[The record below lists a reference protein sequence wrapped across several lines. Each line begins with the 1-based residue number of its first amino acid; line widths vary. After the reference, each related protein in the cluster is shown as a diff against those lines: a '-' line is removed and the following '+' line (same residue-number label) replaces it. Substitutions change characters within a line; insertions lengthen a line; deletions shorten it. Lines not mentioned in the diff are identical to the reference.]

1 VAKYTEKQ
9 KIGQFISQLRE
20 ERGMTQDHLANALD
34 TSQSAIA
41 RIENGEQNLTTDTL
55 SKLSKALN
63 HKIISLA
70 DHSMDFQVVGGGRL
84 SGEITTNTS
93 KNGAMGLLC
102 ASLLNQGKTILHGIP
117 RIEEVNRILEV
128 MESIGVSVKWVG
140 ARSLEIQPPKDLDMN
155 GIDKKSA
162 SKTRTII
169 MFLGPLIHLFREFS
183 LPHSAGCSLGK
194 RSISTHLYGLEK
206 MGVKI
211 KVTKDSYQ
219 VKVGQLRPSEIV
231 MFEAGDTPT
240 ENLLLAAAKIPG
252 KTVIKFASSN
262 YMVQDVCFFLQ
273 KLGVRI
279 EGVGTSTLIVYGVEE
294 IKTTVE
300 HYNSE
305 DPIESMMFLSSAI
318 TTSSNITIKTCPI
331 DFLELELLK
340 LEKMGFKYKISKKY
354 LSQNGFTL
362 LADITTYPS
371 VLKALDDK
379 ITCGPYPDI
388 NIDNLPFFVPIAIQ
402 AKGTTLIHDWAY
414 EDRAVHFL
422 EMRRLGAKINI
433 ADPHR
438 VFVEGATE
446 LKAAQVVC
454 PPALRPAVIVLIG
467 MLAAEGTS
475 ILRNVYSIR
484 RGYEDIATRLNSIG
498 AKITVLNE
506 I

>member
-1 VAKYTEKQ
+1 MPKLSEKQ

-20 ERGMTQDHLANALD
+20 ERQLTQEDLAHALE
-34 TSQSAIA
+34 TSQSSIA
-41 RIENGEQNLTTDTL
+41 RIENGEQNVTTDTL
-55 SKLSKALN
+55 AKISKALN

-70 DHSMDFQVVGGGRL
+70 DNSVDFQIVGGGQL

-128 MESIGVSVKWVG
+128 MESIGVSVKWIDN
-140 ARSLEIQPPKDLDMN
+140 RSLEIIPPKELN
-155 GIDKKSA
+155 LGGIDKKSA

-169 MFLGPLIHLFREFS
+169 MFMGPLIHLFKDFS

-206 MGVKI
+206 LGVRI

-219 VKVGQLRPSEIV
+219 VKVNSLKPAEII

-240 ENLLLAAAKIPG
+240 ENLLMAAAKIPG

-279 EGVGTSTLIVYGVEE
+279 EGIGTSTLTVYGVED
-294 IKTTVE
+294 IKMTVE
-300 HYNSE
+300 HYNSQ

-318 TTSSNITIKTCPI
+318 TTSSNITIKACPI

-340 LEKMGFKYKISKKY
+340 LEKMGFKYKLGKKY
-354 LSQNGFTL
+354 LSENGFTKL
-362 LADITTYPS
+362 VDITTYPS
-371 VLKALDDK
+371 QLKALDDK
-379 ITCGPYPDI
+379 ITSGPYPDV
-388 NIDNLPFFVPIAIQ
+388 NIDNLPFFVPIATQ
-402 AKGTTLIHDWAY
+402 AKGTTLIHDWTF
-414 EDRAVHFL
+414 EDRANSFM
-422 EMRRLGAKINI
+422 EFRRLGATINL

-438 VFVEGATE
+438 VFIEGKTD
-446 LKAAQVVC
+446 LSPAQVVA
-454 PPALRPAVIVLIG
+454 PPIIRSAMIVLIG
-467 MLAAEGTS
+467 MMAADGTS

-484 RGYEDIATRLNSIG
+484 RGYEDIANRLNSIG
-498 AKITVLNE
+498 SKIKVLNE